1 MSKASGMAIKKPRKT
16 QHALCAAGLTLLAT
30 TITPVAVEA
39 STSTITVKVTITAP
53 PCEINNNKL
62 IEVNFGN
69 DVLTTRVDGNYKK
82 RPVDYSVQ
90 CKGGASNSVRMMIEG
105 GGAMFENEVLLTNKT
120 DFGIE
125 VLNNGN
131 RMPINRWLNF
141 TYPNW
146 PTLEAVPVKR
156 PGATLTGGAFSAGA
170 TMKVEYR

>member
-1 MSKASGMAIKKPRKT
+1 MGIKKPRKT
-16 QHALCAAGLTLLAT
+16 PYTLDTACLILLAIAT
-30 TITPVAVEA
+30 TSMGVQA

-62 IEVNFGN
+62 IEVDFGN

-90 CKGGASNSVRMMIEG
+90 CKGGSSNSVRMRIDG
-105 GGAMFENEVLLTNKT
+105 DAATFNGEVLATKKT

-125 VLNNGN
+125 ILNNGK

-146 PTLEAVPVKR
+146 PQLEAVPVKR
-156 PGATLTGGAFSAGA
+156 PGSTLAGGPFSAGA
-170 TMKVEYR
+170 TMKVEYL

>member
-1 MSKASGMAIKKPRKT
+1 MSKANGMAVRKSRKT
-16 QHALCAAGLTLLAT
+16 QQALCAACLILLTTA
-30 TITPVAVEA
+30 IPSVEA
-39 STSTITVKVTITAP
+39 TTSTITVKVTITAP

-62 IEVNFGN
+62 IEVDFGN

-90 CKGGASNSVRMMIEG
+90 CKGGSSNSVRMLIEG
-105 GGAMFENEVLLTNKT
+105 DGAVFDGDVLLTNKT

-125 VLNNGN
+125 IRSNGN
-131 RMPINRWLNF
+131 RMPIKRWLNF

-156 PGATLTGGAFSAGA
+156 PGATLTGGPFSAGA
-170 TMKVEYR
+170 TMKVEYL

>member
-1 MSKASGMAIKKPRKT
+1 MAIKKPRKT
-16 QHALCAAGLTLLAT
+16 PYTACLIVLAIVT
-30 TITPVAVEA
+30 ASMGVHA

-62 IEVNFGN
+62 IEVDFGN

-82 RPVDYSVQ
+82 RTVDYSVQ
-90 CKGGASNSVRMMIEG
+90 CKGGSSNSVRMRIDG
-105 GGAMFENEVLLTNKT
+105 DGAPFNGEVLATKKT

-125 VLNNGN
+125 ILNNGK

-146 PTLEAVPVKR
+146 PQLEAVPVKR
-156 PGATLTGGAFSAGA
+156 PGSTLAGGAFSSGA
-170 TMKVEYR
+170 TMKVEYL